1 MEIFLIKA
9 IAPKPAL
16 IEDAG
21 RKTSL
26 SSKFI
31 LNNFAGDELA
41 KKIGRT
47 SPLNLI

>member
-9 IAPKPAL
+9 IAPKETL

-31 LNNFAGDELA
+31 PNNFVRQKLA
-41 KKIGRT
+41 KRT
-47 SPLNLI
+47 DKPLHYT

>member
-31 LNNFAGDELA
+31 LNNFVDELA